1 MSAPKKTVVKEKK
14 VRKTK
19 TKTGA
24 KTKIAGLTAGRKYY
38 YFFGDGKAEGDAQ
51 MRDLLGGKGAGLA
64 EMTNAGI
71 PVPPGF
77 TITTEVCNIYYDCG
91 MTVPREIDAE
101 MKVYL
106 GRLETV
112 AGKKF
117 GDPAN
122 PLLVS
127 VRSGAKFSMPG
138 MMDTVL
144 NLGLNEDTVKGL
156 AEKTGNERFALD
168 NYRRFIQMFG
178 NVVLGIDKDMFEEV
192 ITRKKKDKRIRQDSS
207 LQPTDLKDII
217 KKYKAIVKRKS
228 GESFPDD
235 PHQQLQ
241 MARDAVFRSWNNPRA
256 ITYRR
261 LHGIQ
266 ANLGTAVNVQM
277 MVFGNMGKDSATG
290 VGFTRNPSTGDKEF
304 YGEFL
309 VNAQGEDVVAGI
321 RTPQPI
327 AELKNEMPKVFKQLR
342 EITDRLEK
350 HYRDIQDFEFT
361 VEETQLYM
369 LQTRTGKRT
378 AQAAI
383 KAAVDMVKEKLITK
397 EEALLRIEPAQLDH
411 LLHPRLDP
419 KAKYEVL
426 ATGLAASPG
435 AVSGHVVFTA
445 EDAVRL
451 GNKQPTVLVRQET
464 SPDDIEGM
472 NVAVGILTSRGG
484 MTSHAA
490 VVARG
495 MGKCC
500 VSGAE
505 ALRVNASK
513 KVFQVGRLSIKE
525 GEVITLNGSTG
536 EIILGRVDTIEP
548 ELSGEF
554 AELMKWADETRTL
567 GVRANAD
574 IPRDAKQAVAFGA
587 EGIGLCRT
595 EHMFFA
601 EDRIPVVQQMI
612 LADTSE
618 ERQEALARLLPF
630 QRKDFKGLFE
640 AMEGL
645 PVTIRTLD
653 PPLHEFLPK
662 REEIEQKIAALDDKA
677 DDYEESLEALEKTL
691 RRIEELTELNPML
704 GHRGCRLGIVF
715 PEITEMQARAILEAA
730 CDMQKQKKRVFPE
743 IMVPLVGHVNEL
755 RNQRETIDR
764 IAREVMAR
772 KRVKDLTYLVGTM
785 IEVPRAALTA
795 DQIAQEADFFSFG
808 TNDLTQ
814 MTMGFSRD
822 DSGRFLGHYVE
833 KGILPK
839 DPFVSLDIEGVGQL
853 VKMGKEKGRSVKPNL
868 KVGICGE
875 HGGDPAS
882 IDFCHRIG
890 LDYVSCSPFRV
901 PIARLAAAQA
911 TLRQKSEQAAE
922 SKGTKGGK
930 STAPPDLGTA

>member
-290 VGFTRNPSTGDKEF
+290 VGFTRNPATGEKEF